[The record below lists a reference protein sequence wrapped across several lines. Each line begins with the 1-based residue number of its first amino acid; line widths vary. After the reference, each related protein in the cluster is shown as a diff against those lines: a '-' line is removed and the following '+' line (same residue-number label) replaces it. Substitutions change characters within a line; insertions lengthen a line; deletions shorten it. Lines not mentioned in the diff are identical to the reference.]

1 MPVADLVKVDSRAAR
16 RRGSGER
23 GPLRE
28 LLAFALGEDAYAVD
42 LKSVRE
48 ILAPPPVT
56 LVPRAPHAVLG
67 VCSVRGLLVTVID
80 LRMRLS
86 LPPVEPTRKTRI
98 LLTAGRNQEIFG
110 LVVDE
115 VKQVIRLPESQIE
128 IASNVL
134 GGDLSEHVV
143 GIGRPSAD
151 MPIILL
157 DLGAIVA
164 NVKESI

>member
-1 MPVADLVKVDSRAAR
+1 MADLVKLGSRAAR
-16 RRGSGER
+16 RRGGGDQ
-23 GPLRE
+23 GPVRE
-28 LLAFALGEDAYAVD
+28 LLSFSLGDDAYAVE
-42 LKSVRE
+42 LRSVRE
-48 ILAPPPVT
+48 ILSPPPIT
-56 LVPRAPHAVLG
+56 FVPRAPHAVLG

-80 LRMRLS
+80 LRMRLN
-86 LPPVEPTRKTRI
+86 LAPVEPTQRTRI
-98 LLTAGRNQEIFG
+98 LLTAGRRQEVFG

-115 VKQVIRLPESQIE
+115 VNQVIRLPESQVE

-143 GIGRPSAD
+143 GIGRPSAE

-164 NVKESI
+164 TKETE